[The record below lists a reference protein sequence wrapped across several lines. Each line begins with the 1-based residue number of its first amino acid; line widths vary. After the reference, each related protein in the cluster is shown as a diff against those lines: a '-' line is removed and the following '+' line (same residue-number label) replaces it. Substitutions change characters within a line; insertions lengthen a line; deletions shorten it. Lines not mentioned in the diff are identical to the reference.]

1 MIAVANQAVDFIR
14 GADISLVRPQQVLI
28 FFDRYPDGNSYVI
41 VAAQMSYVNVGA
53 PNYAGVVEREFV
65 ELLWKGSIYRQFA
78 RSYERIDRAGDALDF
93 HRISDAQPVTV
104 PGASTISHPTVFGPQ
119 PAECAGNAGCEPDAN
134 FLTHDAFLR
143 QLAPDSNIR
152 FAFGAN
158 VLRSNKT
165 LNASCSVDLSI
176 NAIVLLAQN
185 KWYSAICR

>member
-1 MIAVANQAVDFIR
+1 M
-14 GADISLVRPQQVLI
+14 RPQQVLI

-53 PNYAGVVEREFV
+53 PNYAGVVEREYV
-65 ELLWKGSIYRQFA
+65 ELLWKGSTYRQFA
-78 RSYERIDRAGDALDF
+78 RSYERIDREGDALTF
-93 HRISDAQPVTV
+93 HRISDAQPVAV

-119 PAECAGNAGCEPDAN
+119 PAECVGSAGCDPDAN
-134 FLTHDAFLR
+134 FLARDAFLR
-143 QLAPDSNIR
+143 QLTPDSNIL

-165 LNASCSVDLSI
+165 LTASCSVDLSI
-176 NAIVLLAQN
+176 NAVILLVQN